1 MFVKLLTITVSFQNL
16 HFLYSFFPIFF
27 FFLQS
32 TQFTIYSTLIAIEFA
47 EKNPTETCC

>member
-27 FFLQS
+27 FYNQRNSRYIQL
-32 TQFTIYSTLIAIEFA
+32 L
-47 EKNPTETCC
+47 